1 MRTYIV
7 TVTYGDRFHYIQSL
21 IESAFIE
28 GVDKI
33 IIVNNCSD
41 DNSTKLLNALNNPK
55 IKLITLSSNT
65 GSANGFKQ
73 GMIEAQKDPSCD
85 FIWLVDDDN
94 MPSANSLTNLKKQWE
109 KEDLNDLTKI
119 CLLSYRQDR
128 KKFKEAIQF
137 NNPSL
142 MLGFKNSF
150 RGFHVINPIYSFIKK
165 IRTLNF
171 KKNLEKTTGIV
182 SVAPYS
188 GMFFHKS
195 LLTKIGMPDSKYF
208 VYADDYDFSYRIS
221 ENGGHI
227 RLILDSKIIDN
238 EKSWHLSFTKKWNSS
253 LFACDE
259 SKRVYYGLRNCVYFE
274 SQYRVDKKIVYITNM
289 MIYLF
294 LLKLF
299 SILQNNPD
307 RYRLILEATKDG
319 LNQKLGIKEDFI

>member
-1 MRTYIV
+1 MKTYIV

-128 KKFKEAIQF
+128 KNFKEAIQF

-150 RGFHVINPIYSFIKK
+150 RGFHVINPIYSFIKR

-195 LLTKIGMPDSKYF
+195 LLTKIGMPDSKFF
-208 VYADDYDFSYRIS
+208 VYADDYDFSYRITKNKGYIKLVLNS
-221 ENGGHI
+221 I
-227 RLILDSKIIDN
+227 IIDN
-238 EKSWHLSFTKKWNSS
+238 ERSWHLSKKKKWNSS
-253 LFACDE
+253 LFECDQPG
-259 SKRVYYGLRNCVYFE
+259 RIYYGLRNCVYFE
-274 SQYRVDKKIVYITNM
+274 SNNRVNNKILYYANM
-289 MIYLF
+289 TIYLF
-294 LLKLF
+294 LLKIL
-299 SILQNNPD
+299 SLLQNNPC
-307 RYRLILEATKDG
+307 RYKLILGATKDG
-319 LNQKLGIKEDFI
+319 LNNRLGTKDNFI